1 MTDQSETLTIRMP
14 AQAWA
19 TMDAEMDGT
28 GSTARVEGP
37 QEWADLA
44 DAIREEG
51 WRQVPWVDGEWPPME
66 QEISLTLID
75 RDVEMIQ
82 VAGNFGAKVYYGDGT
97 RLDLLRQAGAHDAQ
111 LLLFCIDGDQL
122 DRSMLEAVH
131 EAFPDATIY
140 VRAYDRRSVMKMHG
154 APIEGVVRE
163 VMESAISMAR
173 RALTSVGVDE
183 TEIARA
189 EAQYRKRDLER
200 LHLQKEA
207 GDIYAGGDILRQ
219 LYAGTEDDVDNPAG

>member
-66 QEISLTLID
+66 QEISLTLTRGRWDFILKRVD
-75 RDVEMIQ
+75 
-82 VAGNFGAKVYYGDGT
+82 AGTAVYREIGD
-97 RLDLLRQAGAHDAQ
+97 D
-111 LLLFCIDGDQL
+111 
-122 DRSMLEAVH
+122 
-131 EAFPDATIY
+131 
-140 VRAYDRRSVMKMHG
+140 
-154 APIEGVVRE
+154 
-163 VMESAISMAR
+163 ESAELGVDAAR
-173 RALTSVGVDE
+173 RLRAAGVE
-183 TEIARA
+183 
-189 EAQYRKRDLER
+189 
-200 LHLQKEA
+200 
-207 GDIYAGGDILRQ
+207 GGD
-219 LYAGTEDDVDNPAG
+219 